1 MTYNFFATLSRMKY
15 IDRWALMRNAR
26 TETLSEH
33 ALDVAMIAHAL
44 CVIGNVRFGRS
55 LNADR
60 AALIGLYHDASEIIT
75 GDMPTPVKYFN
86 RDIRDAYKEVEH
98 VAEMRLMR
106 QLPEDM
112 RAVYA
117 EIFGEAQAEEEHY
130 MRRLVKAADKIS
142 ALIKCMEET
151 GAGNGEFRTAQK
163 STQKAV
169 DELAWELPEVK
180 VFVEEFLPPYGST
193 LDELLGR
200 GYSMKILVVSDSHG
214 RHDLLRKAIG
224 QEAPIDMLIH
234 AGDVEG
240 NLDKILG
247 PKREYEIHAV
257 AGNMDWGD
265 SMPPSDQFEI
275 GGHKVFLTH
284 GHGYGVSYTLANLR
298 QAAEERGADVAIYGH
313 THMPAMD
320 EQNDILLLNPGS
332 VAKPRQAGLKKTYAV
347 IMLDEKTGRISVSFK
362 SLRGIGWN

>member
-117 EIFGEAQAEEEHY
+117 EIFGEASAEEEQY
-130 MRRLVKAADKIS
+130 MRRLVKAADKLS

-151 GAGNGEFRTAQK
+151 GAGNGEFRTAQIATLR
-163 STQKAV
+163 SV
-169 DELAWELPEVK
+169 ESLAEEMPEVK
-180 VFVEEFLPPYGST
+180 VFLEEFLPPYGST

-200 GYSMKILVVSDSHG
+200 V
-214 RHDLLRKAIG
+214 
-224 QEAPIDMLIH
+224 
-234 AGDVEG
+234 
-240 NLDKILG
+240 
-247 PKREYEIHAV
+247 
-257 AGNMDWGD
+257 
-265 SMPPSDQFEI
+265 
-275 GGHKVFLTH
+275 
-284 GHGYGVSYTLANLR
+284 
-298 QAAEERGADVAIYGH
+298 
-313 THMPAMD
+313 
-320 EQNDILLLNPGS
+320 
-332 VAKPRQAGLKKTYAV
+332 
-347 IMLDEKTGRISVSFK
+347 
-362 SLRGIGWN
+362 